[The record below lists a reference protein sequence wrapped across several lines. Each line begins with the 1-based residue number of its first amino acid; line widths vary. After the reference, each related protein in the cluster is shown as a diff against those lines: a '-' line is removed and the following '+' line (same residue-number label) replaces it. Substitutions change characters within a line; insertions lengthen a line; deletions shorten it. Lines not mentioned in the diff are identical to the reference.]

1 MRELSSRQKG
11 FTLVEVLI
19 AMTILAI
26 GLLAISQM
34 QITSL
39 QSNSSANRMAI
50 LNQLG
55 SAAVDEILSWQADD
69 PRLLTAVGN
78 PHVYDFNPD
87 PGVAETTV
95 TLEGGGSYTATYA
108 VQPGVPVGNVSTVT
122 VTVSS
127 GTVAK
132 YFGLQR
138 TFVALKRTE

>member
-1 MRELSSRQKG
+1 MRDPSRQENG

-69 PRLLTAVGN
+69 PRLRTAVGN
-78 PHVYDFNPD
+78 PHAYDFNPD

-95 TLEGGGSYTATYA
+95 TLEGGGSFTATYS
-108 VQPGVPVGNVSTVT
+108 VQPGMPVSNVSTVT
-122 VTVSS
+122 VIVSS
-127 GTVAK
+127 GSVAK

-138 TFVALKRTE
+138 TFVALKRTQ